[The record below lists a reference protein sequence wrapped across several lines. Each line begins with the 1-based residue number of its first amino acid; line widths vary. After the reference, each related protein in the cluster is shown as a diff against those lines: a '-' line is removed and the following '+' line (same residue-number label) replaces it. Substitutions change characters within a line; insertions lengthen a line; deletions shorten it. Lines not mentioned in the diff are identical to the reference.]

1 MTALTAYIVCGSKR
15 EAETI
20 ATALVEEKLAAC
32 VNILASC
39 HSIYLW
45 NGKIESGREYPV
57 LAKTTQAK
65 ADALIMRASE
75 LHSYDN
81 PAITLWP
88 IERLPAAYGDWIEAE
103 TGGK

>member
-1 MTALTAYIVCGSKR
+1 MTALTAYIVCGSQS
-15 EAETI
+15 EAESI
-20 ATALVEEKLAAC
+20 AAALVEERLAAC
-32 VNILASC
+32 VNILAPC
-39 HSIYLW
+39 QSIYRW
-45 NGKIESGREYPV
+45 EGKIESGSEVPM

-65 ADALIMRASE
+65 ADALIMHVTE

-103 TGGK
+103 TGRK